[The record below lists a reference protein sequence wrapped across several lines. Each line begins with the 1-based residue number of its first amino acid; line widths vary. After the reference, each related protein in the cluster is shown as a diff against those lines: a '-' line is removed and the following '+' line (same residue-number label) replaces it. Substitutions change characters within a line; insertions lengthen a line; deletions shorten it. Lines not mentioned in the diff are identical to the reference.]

1 MGQSRPVAHP
11 RPLPQAGG
19 GKEQDMSE
27 PAAIN
32 ADEAFVGTVEPEGAD
47 KLDEGKLA
55 EWMTAN
61 VAGFEGPVHLT
72 KFKGGQSNPTYKV
85 EAKSGN
91 YVLRRKPFG
100 PLLPSAHAVDREY
113 KVQNALNK
121 AGFPAAKQ
129 YGLCT
134 DESVVGSWFYIMDM
148 VDGKTI
154 WDGAMPGVA
163 PEYRR
168 QTYLAMIDTLAQ
180 LHGTDV
186 EAVGLADFGKP
197 GNYFG
202 RQVDRWT
209 KQYKLSETEHMPDME
224 RLIAWLPATL
234 PEQTRTSVV
243 HGDYRID
250 NMIWAKDEPKV
261 LAVLDWELSTLGDPL
276 GDFSYVCMAY
286 VTENGGR
293 SGVQDLDRKAL
304 GIPELDEL
312 VERYCQATG
321 RDSVPDMNWLFAYN
335 FFRLAG
341 ILQGIKKRVLD
352 GTASSPHAKAQSDR
366 VQPLIDRATQFA
378 KLAGM

>member
-1 MGQSRPVAHP
+1 MTE
-11 RPLPQAGG
+11 LL
-19 GKEQDMSE
+19 
-27 PAAIN
+27 N

-47 KLDEGKLA
+47 KLDEGKLT
-55 EWMTAN
+55 EWMQAN
-61 VAGFEGPVHLT
+61 VAGFEGPLHLT
-72 KFKGGQSNPTYKV
+72 KFKGGQSNPTYKI

-113 KVQNALNK
+113 KVQAGLSK
-121 AGFPAAKQ
+121 AGFPAAPQ

-134 DESVVGSWFYIMDM
+134 DDSVVGSWFYVMGM
-148 VDGKTI
+148 VDGRTI
-154 WDGAMPGVA
+154 WDGSMPNDA

-168 QTYLAMIDTLAQ
+168 NTYMAMIDTLAA
-180 LHGTDV
+180 LHAVDV
-186 EAVGLADFGKP
+186 EKAGLSDFGKP

-209 KQYKLSETEHMPDME
+209 KQYKLSETELMPDME
-224 RLIAWLPATL
+224 KLIEWLPATL

-250 NMIWAKDEPKV
+250 NMIWAKDRPEV

-276 GDFSYVCMAY
+276 GDFSYVAMAW
-286 VTENGGR
+286 VTDNGGR

-304 GIPELDEL
+304 GIPELEEV
-312 VERYCQATG
+312 VERYCEKTG
-321 RDSVPDMNWLFAYN
+321 RTSVPDMNWYFAYN

-341 ILQGIKKRVLD
+341 IMQGIKKRVID
-352 GTASSPHAKAQSDR
+352 GTASSAHAKAMSDR
-366 VQPLIDRATQFA
+366 VQPLVDRAAEFA
-378 KLAGM
+378 RKAGM

>member
-1 MGQSRPVAHP
+1 MT
-11 RPLPQAGG
+11 
-19 GKEQDMSE
+19 E
-27 PAAIN
+27 AIN

-47 KLDEGKLA
+47 RLDEARLA
-55 EWMTAN
+55 EWMQAN
-61 VAGFEGPVHLT
+61 VAGFKGPLHLT
-72 KFKGGQSNPTYKV
+72 KFKGGQSNPTYKI
-85 EAKSGN
+85 EAASGN

-121 AGFPAAKQ
+121 AGFPAARQ
-129 YGLCT
+129 FGLCT
-134 DESVVGSWFYIMDM
+134 DDSVVGSWFYIMDM

-154 WDGAMPGVA
+154 WDGAMPGAA
-163 PEYRR
+163 PAYRR
-168 QTYLAMIDTLAQ
+168 DTYFAMIDTLAA
-180 LHGTDV
+180 LHKVDV
-186 EAVGLADFGKP
+186 EAVGLADYGKP

-224 RLIAWLPATL
+224 RLIEWLPQTL

-250 NMIWAKDEPKV
+250 NMIWAKDSPEV

-276 GDFSYVCMAY
+276 GDFSYVCMAW

-304 GIPELDEL
+304 GIPELEEV
-312 VERYCQATG
+312 VERYCAATG
-321 RDSVPDMNWLFAYN
+321 RTSLPDMNWLFAYN

-341 ILQGIKKRVLD
+341 ILQGIKKRVID
-352 GTASSPHAKAQSDR
+352 GTASSAHAKAQSER
-366 VQPLIDRATQFA
+366 VQPLVDRATEFA
-378 KLAGM
+378 KRAGM

>member
-1 MGQSRPVAHP
+1 MT
-11 RPLPQAGG
+11 
-19 GKEQDMSE
+19 E
-27 PAAIN
+27 AIN

-47 KLDEGKLA
+47 KLDEGRLA
-55 EWMTAN
+55 EWMAGH
-61 VAGFEGPVHLT
+61 VAGFEGPLHLT

-134 DESVVGSWFYIMDM
+134 DDSVVGSWFYIMDL

-154 WDGAMPGVA
+154 WDGAMPGAA
-163 PEYRR
+163 PDYRR
-168 QTYLAMIDTLAQ
+168 ETYFAMIDCLAQ
-180 LHGTDV
+180 LHTVDV
-186 EAVGLADFGKP
+186 EAAGLSDFGKP

-224 RLIAWLPATL
+224 RLIEWLPATL

-250 NMIWAKDEPKV
+250 NMIWARDEPKV

-276 GDFSYVCMAY
+276 GDFSYVCIAY

-293 SGVQDLDRKAL
+293 SGVSDLDRKAF
-304 GIPELDEL
+304 GIPEFEEL
-312 VERYCQATG
+312 VERDCAATG
-321 RDSVPDMNWLFAYN
+321 R
-335 FFRLAG
+335 
-341 ILQGIKKRVLD
+341 
-352 GTASSPHAKAQSDR
+352 
-366 VQPLIDRATQFA
+366 
-378 KLAGM
+378 